1 MTVYGNTE
9 VVAALHLMVESGHV
23 PHALLLHEDDGGG
36 AFPLV
41 INFLEELYGGSPRVQ
56 KLIHPDIHFV
66 FPVAGSD
73 KPVSMQFLGKFRE
86 LALENPYFFENE
98 LYTAIGI
105 EGKQGN
111 ISVNEARSIL
121 DRLSLSA
128 VEGGYRT
135 VLVYLPEKMNAQAAN
150 ALLKMVEE
158 PPAKTLFVLITH
170 APEKVLVT
178 ISSRCL
184 HMRVQPLSPEAERE
198 VHARE
203 NASNQMLTDLFHD
216 LLEAIVSRD
225 RLKALETGEAVAE
238 LKVREQQK
246 SFCRLA
252 SEDLRRLFF
261 LQKMPA
267 LARVPEGEE
276 DFYKRMAGALK
287 PTFPRRGMAAL
298 DRALLLIERNVNQK
312 ILFTDLV
319 NQLYSLSEVPP
330 PRGGVS
336 GGGNV

>member
-9 VVAALHLMVESGHV
+9 VVAALHQMVASGHV

-36 AFPLV
+36 AFPLC

-203 NASNQMLTDLFHD
+203 NASNQALTDLFHD

-246 SFCRLA
+246 TFCRLA

-298 DRALLLIERNVNQK
+298 DRALLLVERNVNQK

-319 NQLYSLSEVPP
+319 NQLYSL
-330 PRGGVS
+330 
-336 GGGNV
+336 

>member
-73 KPVSMQFLGKFRE
+73 KPVSLQFMGKFRE

-135 VLVYLPEKMNAQAAN
+135 VVVYLPEKMNAQAAN

-158 PPAKTLFVLITH
+158 PPAKTLFGLITH

-319 NQLYSLSEVPP
+319 NQLYSL
-330 PRGGVS
+330 
-336 GGGNV
+336 

>member
-9 VVAALHLMVESGHV
+9 VVAALHQMVASGHV

-36 AFPLV
+36 AFPLS

-73 KPVSMQFLGKFRE
+73 KPVSLQFMGKFRE

-135 VLVYLPEKMNAQAAN
+135 VVVYLPEKMNAQAAN

-158 PPAKTLFVLITH
+158 PPAKTLFLLITH
-170 APEKVLVT
+170 APEKVLIT

-203 NASNQMLTDLFHD
+203 NASNQALTDLFHD
-216 LLEAIVSRD
+216 LLEAIVSHD

-246 SFCRLA
+246 TFCRLA

-298 DRALLLIERNVNQK
+298 DRALLLVERNVNQK

-319 NQLYSLSEVPP
+319 NQLYSL
-330 PRGGVS
+330 
-336 GGGNV
+336 

>member
-73 KPVSMQFLGKFRE
+73 KPVSLQFMGKFRE
-86 LALENPYFFENE
+86 LVLENPYFFENE

-319 NQLYSLSEVPP
+319 NQLYSL
-330 PRGGVS
+330 
-336 GGGNV
+336 

>member
-9 VVAALHLMVESGHV
+9 VVAALHQMVQSGHV

-36 AFPLV
+36 AFPLAM
-41 INFLEELYGGSPRVQ
+41 NFLEELYGGSPRVQ

-73 KPVSMQFLGKFRE
+73 KPVSLQFIAKFRE

-105 EGKQGN
+105 EGKQGM
-111 ISVNEARSIL
+111 IAVNEARSIL

-158 PPAKTLFVLITH
+158 PPAKTLFLLITH
-170 APEKVLVT
+170 APEKVLIT

-203 NASNQMLTDLFHD
+203 NASNQVLTDLFHD

-225 RLKALETGEAVAE
+225 RLKALETGEAVAD

-246 SFCRLA
+246 TFCRLA

-267 LARVPEGEE
+267 LAHVPEGEE
-276 DFYKRMAGALK
+276 DFYERMAGALK
-287 PTFPRRGMAAL
+287 PTFPRKGMAAL
-298 DRALLLIERNVNQK
+298 DRALLLVERNVNQK

-319 NQLYSLSEVPP
+319 NQLYSL
-330 PRGGVS
+330 
-336 GGGNV
+336 

>member
-9 VVAALHLMVESGHV
+9 VVAALHQMVASGHV

-36 AFPLV
+36 AFPLS

-73 KPVSMQFLGKFRE
+73 KPVSLQFMGKFRE

-135 VLVYLPEKMNAQAAN
+135 VVVYLPEKMNAQAAN

-158 PPAKTLFVLITH
+158 PPAKTLFLLITH

-203 NASNQMLTDLFHD
+203 NASNQALTDLFHD

-246 SFCRLA
+246 TFCRLA

-276 DFYKRMAGALK
+276 DFYKRMAGVLK

-298 DRALLLIERNVNQK
+298 DRALLLVERNVNQK

-319 NQLYSLSEVPP
+319 NQLYSL
-330 PRGGVS
+330 
-336 GGGNV
+336 

>member
-1 MTVYGNTE
+1 MMKVYGNTE
-9 VVAALHLMVESGHV
+9 VVAALHKMVESGHV
-23 PHALLLHEDDGGG
+23 PHAMLLHEDDGGG

-41 INFLEELYGGSPRVQ
+41 LNFLEELYGGNPRVQ

-66 FPVAGSD
+66 FPVAGPD
-73 KPVSMQFLGKFRE
+73 KPVSLQFIGPFRE
-86 LALENPYFFENE
+86 LVLDNPYFFENE

-105 EGKQGN
+105 EGKQAG
-111 ISVNEARSIL
+111 ISVHEARSIL

-135 VLVYLPEKMNAQAAN
+135 VVMYLPEKMNVQAAN

-158 PPAKTLFVLITH
+158 PPQNTLFLLITH

-184 HMRVQPLSPEAERE
+184 HMRVQPLTPEAEAE

-203 NASNQMLTDLFHD
+203 AAGNTALVDLFHD
-216 LLEAIVSRD
+216 LLEAILARD
-225 RLKALETGEAVAE
+225 MLKAIETGEAVAD

-252 SEDLRRLFF
+252 SEDLRRIFM
-261 LQKMPA
+261 LQKMPQ
-267 LARVPEGEE
+267 LAHVPEGEE
-276 DFYKRMAGALK
+276 DFYRRMSSALK
-287 PTFPRRGMAAL
+287 PTFPRRAL
-298 DRALLLIERNVNQK
+298 SVMDRALMLIERNVNQK
-312 ILFTDLV
+312 ILFTDMV
-319 NQLYSLSEVPP
+319 NQLYML
-330 PRGGVS
+330 
-336 GGGNV
+336 

>member
-9 VVAALHLMVESGHV
+9 VVAALHQMVASGHV

-36 AFPLV
+36 AFPLC

-135 VLVYLPEKMNAQAAN
+135 VVVYLPEKMNAQAAN

-203 NASNQMLTDLFHD
+203 NASNQALTDLFHD

-225 RLKALETGEAVAE
+225 RLKALETGEAVSE

-246 SFCRLA
+246 TFCRLA

-287 PTFPRRGMAAL
+287 PTFPRRGMVAL
-298 DRALLLIERNVNQK
+298 DRALLLVERNVNQK

-319 NQLYSLSEVPP
+319 NQLYSL
-330 PRGGVS
+330 
-336 GGGNV
+336 

>member
-9 VVAALHLMVESGHV
+9 VVAALHQMVASGHV

-36 AFPLV
+36 AFPLA
-41 INFLEELYGGSPRVQ
+41 IQFLEELYGGSPRVQ

-73 KPVSMQFLGKFRE
+73 KPVSLQFMGKFRE

-105 EGKQGN
+105 EGKQGM

-158 PPAKTLFVLITH
+158 PPAKTLFLLITH
-170 APEKVLVT
+170 APEKVLIT

-203 NASNQMLTDLFHD
+203 NASNQALTDLFHD

-246 SFCRLA
+246 TFCRLA

-267 LARVPEGEE
+267 LAHVPEGEE
-276 DFYKRMAGALK
+276 DFYRRMAGALK

-298 DRALLLIERNVNQK
+298 DRALLLVERNVNQK
-312 ILFTDLV
+312 ILFTDMV
-319 NQLYSLSEVPP
+319 NQLYSL
-330 PRGGVS
+330 
-336 GGGNV
+336 

>member
-9 VVAALHLMVESGHV
+9 VVAALHQMVRSGHV

-36 AFPLV
+36 AFPLS

-66 FPVAGSD
+66 FPVAGAD
-73 KPVSMQFLGKFRE
+73 KPVSLQFAGKFRE
-86 LALENPYFFENE
+86 LALDNPYFYENE

-135 VLVYLPEKMNAQAAN
+135 VLLYLPEKMNAQAAN

-158 PPAKTLFVLITH
+158 PPAKTLFLLITH
-170 APEKVLVT
+170 APEKVLTT

-203 NASNQMLTDLFHD
+203 NASNQLLTDLFHD

-225 RLKALETGEAVAE
+225 RLKALETGEAVAD

-246 SFCRLA
+246 TFCRLA

-267 LARVPEGEE
+267 LSHVPEGEE

-287 PTFPRRGMAAL
+287 PSFPRRGMAAL
-298 DRALLLIERNVNQK
+298 DRALLLVERNVNQK

-319 NQLYSLSEVPP
+319 GQLYCI
-330 PRGGVS
+330 
-336 GGGNV
+336 

>member
-9 VVAALHLMVESGHV
+9 VVAALHQMVASGHV

-36 AFPLV
+36 AFPLS

-203 NASNQMLTDLFHD
+203 NASNQALTDLFHD

-246 SFCRLA
+246 TFCRLA

-287 PTFPRRGMAAL
+287 PTFPRRGMVAL
-298 DRALLLIERNVNQK
+298 DRALLLVERNVNQK

-319 NQLYSLSEVPP
+319 NQLYSL
-330 PRGGVS
+330 
-336 GGGNV
+336 

>member
-9 VVAALHLMVESGHV
+9 VVAALHQMVASGHV

-36 AFPLV
+36 AFPLS

-73 KPVSMQFLGKFRE
+73 KPVSLQFMGKFRE

-135 VLVYLPEKMNAQAAN
+135 VVVYLPEKMNAQAAN

-158 PPAKTLFVLITH
+158 PPAKTLFLLITH
-170 APEKVLVT
+170 APEKVLIT

-203 NASNQMLTDLFHD
+203 NASNQVLTDLFHD

-246 SFCRLA
+246 TFCRLA

-298 DRALLLIERNVNQK
+298 DRALLLVERNVNQK

-319 NQLYSLSEVPP
+319 NQLYSL
-330 PRGGVS
+330 
-336 GGGNV
+336 